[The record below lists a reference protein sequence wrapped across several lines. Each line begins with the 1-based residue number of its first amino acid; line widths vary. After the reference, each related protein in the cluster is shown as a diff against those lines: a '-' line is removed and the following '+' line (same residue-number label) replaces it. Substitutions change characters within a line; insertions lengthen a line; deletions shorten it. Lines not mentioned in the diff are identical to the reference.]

1 MNTEHIEADL
11 VATLKRE
18 NERLEKRYDNM
29 ASQIVEE
36 TTHGSNLMIKNAELL
51 DALDHA
57 VNWTNGYGFPEDHK
71 PVWMPQA
78 EEAIR
83 KAKEKP

>member
-1 MNTEHIEADL
+1 MNAYANEAML
-11 VATLKRE
+11 AE
-18 NERLEKRYDNM
+18 AAASERDRARKAEAL
-29 ASQIVEE
+29 S
-36 TTHGSNLMIKNAELL
+36 AELL
-51 DALDHA
+51 DALEHA

-83 KAKEKP
+83 KAQP